1 MRNLAKT
8 IAIVSLILAFQV
20 SLVSA
25 DSGAAQANRNYPVK
39 AENVE
44 IVKKTT
50 LKGAPAKPD
59 RSQVKAATGTIGAA
73 IPAGGRKYAIVIGI
87 SDYPGTSSDLQYGDK
102 DAEEVRR
109 VLSTDY
115 GFSGVTILT
124 NDDAT
129 TSAIYDAVK
138 GMRSTLGPND
148 ELVFFF
154 SGHGAKGKADDGD
167 LSKIDQSI
175 VVWKGSEAEGFDFI
189 WDGQL
194 KAWFGSFPTS
204 RIIFIFDSCLS
215 GGMNVLSAP
224 GRVVNM
230 ACTATGLSYEG
241 DSWGGGHG
249 QFTYY
254 FVMQGMDAGKADT
267 FTKDGVV
274 TVEEAF
280 DYSKANC
287 VWQTPTIA
295 DGFQYDLNLT

>member
-1 MRNLAKT
+1 MKNLAKT

-25 DSGAAQANRNYPVK
+25 DSGAAQANRYYPVK

-59 RSQVKAATGTIGAA
+59 KSQAKAATGTIGAA
-73 IPAGGRKYAIVIGI
+73 IPTGGRKYAIVIGI

-102 DAEEVRR
+102 DAAEVKRI
-109 VLSTDY
+109 LSSDY
-115 GFSGVTILT
+115 GFTGVTILT
-124 NDDAT
+124 NSGAT
-129 TSAIYDAVK
+129 TNAIYNAVNT
-138 GMRSTLGPND
+138 MRSTLGPND

-154 SGHGAKGKADDGD
+154 SGHGAKGRADDGD
-167 LSKIDQSI
+167 FNKNDQSI

-194 KAWFGSFPTS
+194 KALFSSFPTN

-215 GGMNVLSAP
+215 GGMSVLNST

-230 ACTATGLSYEG
+230 ACTSNGLSYEG

-295 DGFQYDLNLT
+295 DDFTNDLNLA